1 VTIASRP
8 SYGTGWPIFKTDFS
22 NGESGIFFAAGL
34 DFELP
39 DARVICPSGKIN
51 AGVAWVK

>member
-8 SYGTGWPIFKTDFS
+8 SCGTRRRIFKTDFS

-34 DFELP
+34 DFELL
-39 DARVICPSGKIN
+39 DERVICPSGKIS
-51 AGVAWVK
+51 AALSS